1 MLHKEVQV
9 QIHWSTLV
17 AVIALI
23 GGGVALL
30 VTDTAAEVGSGLI
43 GAGLGLLG
51 PSAVT
56 KR

>member
-1 MLHKEVQV
+1 MIL
-9 QIHWSTLV
+9 HWSTLV
-17 AVIALI
+17 AVVALI
-23 GGGVALL
+23 GGGIALL

-56 KR
+56 KK

>member
-1 MLHKEVQV
+1 M

-17 AVIALI
+17 AVVALI
-23 GGGVALL
+23 GGGIALL

-56 KR
+56 KK